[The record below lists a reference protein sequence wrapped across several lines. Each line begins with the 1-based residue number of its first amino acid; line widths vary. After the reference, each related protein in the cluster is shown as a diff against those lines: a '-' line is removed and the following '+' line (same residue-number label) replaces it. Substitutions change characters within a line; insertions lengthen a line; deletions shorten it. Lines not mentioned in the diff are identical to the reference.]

1 MTLPVSSCV
10 IVKSNPLTIMASI
23 TACGGSKSVEVTW
36 RDVPAGMGTYSQ
48 FSGGGSGQ
56 L

>member
-1 MTLPVSSCV
+1 
-10 IVKSNPLTIMASI
+10 MASI
-23 TACGGSKSVEVTW
+23 PARGDSKSVEVTW
-36 RDVPAGMGTYSQ
+36 RDVPAGMGTYSH